1 MTCAGAFRQGRP
13 HGAIQRDVGGG
24 GKGRLVI
31 DALLLGTGGMSPLP
45 DRWLSASLVRC
56 RGELILFD
64 CGEGT
69 QIVWRCFGWGFRRLG
84 AICIS
89 HTHADHIAGL
99 PGLLHSIA
107 NAGRTEPVSL
117 YGPPGTAPVV
127 AGLRTIAPYLPYELR
142 VEEIDDGD
150 HFALPGGLTGTVMRG
165 RHALPVLAYRLDL
178 PRARRFLPDRARQ
191 IGVPLDHWRRLQQGE
206 ATAWPGGRATPA
218 DVLGPP
224 RRGLAL
230 GYVTD
235 SRPLPEMPTFF
246 HDVDL
251 LVSEGTYGG
260 PEAAEKAAS
269 NTHMTFGEA
278 ATLARAAEARRL
290 WLTHFSPGL
299 SDPEAFAPEATGI
312 FPKSTVGF
320 SGLQTELNFDD
331 EAGDESI

>member
-1 MTCAGAFRQGRP
+1 M
-13 HGAIQRDVGGG
+13 
-24 GKGRLVI
+24 I

-45 DRWLSASLVRC
+45 DRWLSALLVRC
-56 RGELILFD
+56 RGELMLFD

-107 NAGRTEPVSL
+107 NAGRTEPVAL
-117 YGPPGTAPVV
+117 FGPPGTALIV

-142 VEEIDDGD
+142 VEEIDGGD
-150 HFALPGGLTGTVMRG
+150 AFPLPGGLTGTAMRG

-178 PRARRFLPDRARQ
+178 PRTRRFLPERARR
-191 IGVPLDHWRRLQQGE
+191 IGVPLDYWRRLQQGE
-206 ATAWPGGRATPA
+206 PARWPGGGAQPA

-235 SRPLPEMPTFF
+235 TRPLPEMPAFF

-251 LVSEGTYGG
+251 LVSEGTYGD
-260 PEAAEKAAS
+260 PADAEKAAV
-269 NTHMTFGEA
+269 NTHMTFREA
-278 ATLARAAEARRL
+278 ATLARESEARRL

-299 SDPEAFAPEATGI
+299 SDPDAFAPEATAI
-312 FPKSTVGF
+312 FPETTVGF
-320 SGLQTELNFDD
+320 SGLQTTLNFDD
-331 EAGDESI
+331 EEGGDSI